1 MINPIK
7 VFEFM
12 SSVFGDSWD
21 DRVFGGFTIA
31 LFVELIISFGMLYS
45 GSILE
50 IDKFISSLK
59 SS

>member
-7 VFEFM
+7 VFELM

-21 DRVFGGFTIA
+21 DRVVGGFTIA

-45 GSILE
+45 GSIFE